1 MVCFSVDGV
10 IVIMCL
16 KLHLLTVENAV
27 DGDILVDEAV
37 SHQLLVL
44 RMTRTHPFLVPSS
57 SS

>member
-1 MVCFSVDGV
+1 
-10 IVIMCL
+10 VIMCL